1 MRGAC
6 STNSLIKFN
15 TRMLKASLCDYGD
28 AYIVV
33 KETIIAPKH
42 WNSNS
47 RNNRNKEVVFKSCAP
62 FTDCISEKSNTQID
76 NGEEIHVVMNIY
88 IVW

>member
-1 MRGAC
+1 
-6 STNSLIKFN
+6 
-15 TRMLKASLCDYGD
+15 MLKASLCDYGN

-33 KETIIAPKH
+33 KETIIAP
-42 WNSNS
+42 NTGTATAP
-47 RNNRNKEVVFKSCAP
+47 NNINKELVFKSCAP

>member
-1 MRGAC
+1 
-6 STNSLIKFN
+6 
-15 TRMLKASLCDYGD
+15 MLKASLYDYGD

-33 KETIIAPKH
+33 KEAIIAP
-42 WNSNS
+42 NTGIATAPND
-47 RNNRNKEVVFKSCAP
+47 RNKEVAFKSCAP

-88 IVW
+88 IV